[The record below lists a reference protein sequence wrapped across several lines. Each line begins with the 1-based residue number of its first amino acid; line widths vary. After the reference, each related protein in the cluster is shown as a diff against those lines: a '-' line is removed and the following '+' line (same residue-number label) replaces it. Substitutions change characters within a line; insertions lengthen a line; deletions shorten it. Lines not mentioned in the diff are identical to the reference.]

1 MKKFLII
8 FLILFLQS
16 CSKPKS
22 VFICGDHVC
31 INKEEANQYF
41 EKNLSIEIK
50 IIDNKKRK
58 ENIDLVEL
66 NLRKNN
72 KNKKIISVKNK
83 IYSDTNVK
91 KLTKKEIKE
100 IKSKLKNK
108 KIKKIAK
115 KNATKKIE
123 NKQLNKTIIEDVCT
137 IVKKCSIDEISKHL
151 IKIGKKKDFPDITS
165 RE

>member
-16 CSKPKS
+16 CSKPKT

-115 KNATKKIE
+115 KNVTKKIE

>member
-83 IYSDTNVK
+83 IYSDNDVK

-100 IKSKLKNK
+100 IKSKLKSK
-108 KIKKIAK
+108 QIKKIAK
-115 KNATKKIE
+115 KNVTKKIK
-123 NKQLNKTIIEDVCT
+123 NKQSNKIIIEDICILVE
-137 IVKKCSIDEISKHL
+137 KCSIDEISKHL
-151 IKIGKKKDFPDITS
+151 IKIGKKKDFPDITL

>member
-1 MKKFLII
+1 MNKILII

-100 IKSKLKNK
+100 IKSKLKSKQIKKIVKKNVTK
-108 KIKKIAK
+108 KIK
-115 KNATKKIE
+115 
-123 NKQLNKTIIEDVCT
+123 NKQSNEIIIEDICT
-137 IVKKCSIDEISKHL
+137 IVDKCSIDEISKHL
-151 IKIGKKKDFPDITS
+151 IKIGKKKDFPDITL

>member
-108 KIKKIAK
+108 KIKSE
-115 KNATKKIE
+115 TK
-123 NKQLNKTIIEDVCT
+123 
-137 IVKKCSIDEISKHL
+137 
-151 IKIGKKKDFPDITS
+151 
-165 RE
+165 

>member
-22 VFICGDHVC
+22 VFICGDHIC

-115 KNATKKIE
+115 KNVTKKIE

>member
-83 IYSDTNVK
+83 IYSYTNLK
-91 KLTKKEIKE
+91 KLTKKDIKE

-115 KNATKKIE
+115 KNVTKKIE

>member
-115 KNATKKIE
+115 KNVTKKIE

>member
-1 MKKFLII
+1 MKKYLII
-8 FLILFLQS
+8 FLMLFLQS
-16 CSKPKS
+16 CSKPKT

-31 INKEEANQYF
+31 VNKEEANQYF

-50 IIDNKKRK
+50 IIEIKKK
-58 ENIDLVEL
+58 KKISDLVEL
-66 NLRKNN
+66 NLNKNE

-83 IYSDTNVK
+83 IYSDNDVK

-100 IKSKLKNK
+100 IKSNLKNK
-108 KIKKIAK
+108 K
-115 KNATKKIE
+115 TKKIVKKNVSKKKE
-123 NKQLNKTIIEDVCT
+123 NKKLEKIIIEDICT
-137 IVKKCSIDEISKHL
+137 IVEKCSIDEISKHL

>member
-1 MKKFLII
+1 MKKYLII
-8 FLILFLQS
+8 FLMLFIQS
-16 CSKPKS
+16 CSKPKT

-31 INKEEANQYF
+31 VNKEEANQYF

-50 IIDNKKRK
+50 IIKMKKK
-58 ENIDLVEL
+58 KKISDLVEL
-66 NLRKNN
+66 NLNKNE

-83 IYSDTNVK
+83 VYSDNVVK

-100 IKSKLKNK
+100 IKSNLKNK
-108 KIKKIAK
+108 K
-115 KNATKKIE
+115 TKKIVKKNVSKKKE
-123 NKQLNKTIIEDVCT
+123 NKKREKIILEDICT
-137 IVKKCSIDEISKHL
+137 IVEKCSIDEISKHL